1 MSKEQTQSKV
11 LPYLYSYCQDNN
23 CRSMIPLQDTPS
35 IKQLLSAVVLV
46 KDPRIKVFMTGN
58 LLTRSEE
65 KFALLGSYSQ
75 ELTQYHFQLDIP
87 IPSYLIA
94 IVAGNLQEQKVGDLQ
109 KSRSYVICEPTFMQ
123 DVLQDL
129 EDLQL
134 YVDMLADY
142 IGPYEWGD
150 YKIVIM
156 PPSFPLGG
164 MEHPLLTFAS
174 PTIITGDKTGVGTA
188 IHEIAHSWVGN
199 TVTCKDWAN
208 MWINEGFCTFLER
221 YGVGKLNGE
230 EYAKVDSFLGNLSAY
245 NSMLDYGLN
254 STFSSLHPNTE
265 NKNPDDSVSNVPYDK
280 GY

>member
-1 MSKEQTQSKV
+1 
-11 LPYLYSYCQDNN
+11 
-23 CRSMIPLQDTPS
+23 
-35 IKQLLSAVVLV
+35 
-46 KDPRIKVFMTGN
+46 
-58 LLTRSEE
+58 
-65 KFALLGSYSQ
+65 
-75 ELTQYHFQLDIP
+75 
-87 IPSYLIA
+87 
-94 IVAGNLQEQKVGDLQ
+94 
-109 KSRSYVICEPTFMQ
+109 
-123 DVLQDL
+123 
-129 EDLQL
+129 
-134 YVDMLADY
+134 MLADY

-265 NKNPDDSVSNVPYDK
+265 NKNPDDSVSVK
-280 GY
+280 LLIILECAL